1 MNAMSG
7 NRRAD
12 RFLVVCALAMKKI
25 APLALLV
32 LAAGCR
38 MCANSCDD
46 SPVVAGGPPMGLSRA
61 GSNLGGGYYGSE
73 PVPMPAVTEQAIPAV
88 TDPALETAPQPTP

>member
-7 NRRAD
+7 IRRAKC
-12 RFLVVCALAMKKI
+12 FLVACAVAMKKF

-32 LAAGCR
+32 LVAGCR

-46 SPVVAGGPPMGLSRA
+46 SPVVAGGPPVGLSRA
-61 GSNLGGGYYGSE
+61 GSNLGGGSYASA
-73 PVPMPAVTEQAIPAV
+73 PVPMPAVADHALPAV
-88 TDPALETAPQPTP
+88 TAPEMETSPQPAP

>member
-7 NRRAD
+7 NRRTE
-12 RFLVVCALAMKKI
+12 RLLVACAPAMKKL

-46 SPVVAGGPPMGLSRA
+46 SPVVAGGPPLGLSRA
-61 GSNLGGGYYGSE
+61 GSNLGGGYYASE
-73 PVPMPAVTEQAIPAV
+73 PVPMPAVADQAVPAV
-88 TDPALETAPQPTP
+88 TDPAIESAPQLAP